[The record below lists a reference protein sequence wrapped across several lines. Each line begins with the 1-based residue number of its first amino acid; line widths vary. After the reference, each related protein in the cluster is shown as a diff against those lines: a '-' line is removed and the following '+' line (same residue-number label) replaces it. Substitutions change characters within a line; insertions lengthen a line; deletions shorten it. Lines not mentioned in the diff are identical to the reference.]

1 MLPTDNLVRTE
12 SVSLLQL
19 AHACADY
26 LRLQLPS
33 TGKHPGHVRDNCW
46 RAWEAAVKEDNDF
59 LYTQDSDA
67 VYESCKEKDVNELTM
82 EQVRACIA
90 SLLHGME
97 GHEAPYPCIEDGI
110 LLKYLDQWMNM
121 MEGTNG

>member
-1 MLPTDNLVRTE
+1 MLPTDNLVRTD

-46 RAWEAAVKEDNDF
+46 RAWEAAVKEDSDF
-59 LYTQDSDA
+59 LYTQDSDK
-67 VYESCKEKDVNELTM
+67 VYKSCKDKDVNELTI

-90 SLLHGME
+90 CLLHGME
-97 GHEAPYPCIEDGI
+97 GQEAPYPCIEDGI
-110 LLKYLDQWMNM
+110 LLNYLDQWMNM

>member
-19 AHACADY
+19 SHACADY

-46 RAWEAAVKEDNDF
+46 RAWEAAVKADSDF
-59 LYTQDSDA
+59 LYTQDNDA
-67 VYESCKEKDVNELTM
+67 VYESCKEKDVNELGID
-82 EQVRACIA
+82 QVRACIA
-90 SLLHGME
+90 FLLHEMDGQ
-97 GHEAPYPCIEDGI
+97 EAPYLCIEDGI
-110 LLKYLDQWMNM
+110 LLKYLDQWIDM